1 MNPIL
6 DLSSRLWDCTARRVV
21 YIHHL
26 PQNLNSLR
34 TEMEQLKNLYKDVK
48 EMVER
53 EKKHQKKRNHVVGGR
68 LRGIEAMEKEVNE
81 LLAKGD

>member
-1 MNPIL
+1 
-6 DLSSRLWDCTARRVV
+6 
-21 YIHHL
+21 
-26 PQNLNSLR
+26 
-34 TEMEQLKNLYKDVK
+34 MEQLKNLYKDVK

-53 EKKHQKKRNHVVGGR
+53 EKKLQKKRNHVVGGR